1 MTVPVALW
9 TPSYCAVADWTL
21 PHSHPGSMRHTTIPT
36 APIGELQD
44 APLKA
49 RVYLADGSLIEPAD
63 VSLVLVRVYDADGV
77 EQYATELLAADAIL
91 DAAGYALTLSDAAW
105 TADGDGYNLTVTI
118 PGRDVFRAG
127 GSLYR
132 VEVTTELADG
142 DALTIVGRLMVRPA
156 LTYQENLTT

>member
-1 MTVPVALW
+1 VTVPVALW

>member
-1 MTVPVALW
+1 MTAPVSLW

-49 RVYLADGSLIEPAD
+49 RIYKSNGGLIEPAD
-63 VSLVLVRVYDADGV
+63 VSLVLVRVFDADGV
-77 EQYATELLAADAIL
+77 EQYATELLGSEAIVSAADFP
-91 DAAGYALTLSDAAW
+91 LTATDAAW
-105 TADGDGYNLTVTI
+105 TADGGGYNLRLTI

>member
-1 MTVPVALW
+1 MTVLVAMW

-21 PHSHPGSMRHTTIPT
+21 PHSHPGSMRYSTIPT

-63 VSLVLVRVYDADGV
+63 VSLVLVRVYDVDGV
-77 EQYATELLAADAIL
+77 EQYGTELLATEAVL

-105 TADGDGYNLTVTI
+105 TADGDGYNLHVTV
-118 PGRDVFRAG
+118 PGRDVLRAG
-127 GSLYR
+127 GSMYR
-132 VEVTTELADG
+132 VEVTVEFADG
-142 DALTIVGRLMVRPA
+142 DAVAIVGHLSVRPA